1 MKTIRPDKTAPI
13 PLRTSP
19 PQVGTI
25 MIRFIALLAIAMAV
39 LALAWIR

>member
-1 MKTIRPDKTAPI
+1 VKTIRPDKTAPI

-25 MIRFIALLAIAMAV
+25 MIRFMALLAIAVVVLV
-39 LALAWIR
+39 LAWSR